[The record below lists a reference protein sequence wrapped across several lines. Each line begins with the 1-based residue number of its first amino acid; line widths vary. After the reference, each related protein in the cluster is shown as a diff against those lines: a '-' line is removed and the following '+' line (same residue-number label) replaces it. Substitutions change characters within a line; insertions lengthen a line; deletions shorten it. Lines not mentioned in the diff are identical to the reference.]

1 MIISDVLYG
10 EYEVDQVVEELI
22 SSKSMQRLKGIHQAG
37 ASYLMNEKWNV
48 TRFDYSVGV
57 MLLVKKLGGSVEEQI
72 AGLLHDVSHTAFS
85 HVIDYVFDN
94 EDESYHEEIFSSV
107 VKNSEI
113 PAILAKHGYNYED
126 ILLDDSKWTLLE
138 RSAPELCADRV
149 DYTLRDMHTYGYIS
163 LEEVHSFLED
173 VIAVEGKMVLQSIE
187 MAEWFTETY
196 YKEVIDFFMKPMNIY
211 GNDMLAKM
219 LKVALHK
226 RIIHADDFLLED
238 EELISKLQQ
247 CNDSE
252 VHALLRKVHP
262 NVKVKEARDDYDLYQ
277 KNKVRLI
284 DPPLLREGE
293 VVQSSVVSEKIKQ
306 MSEVAY
312 EKAVRGMYVKVIS
325 NKKEVAHRF

>member
-1 MIISDVLYG
+1 MLISDVLYG
-10 EYEVDQVVEELI
+10 EFEVDQVLEELI
-22 SSKSMQRLKGIHQAG
+22 VSKPVQRLKGIHQNG

-48 TRFDYSVGV
+48 TRFDHSVGA
-57 MLLVKKLGGSVEEQI
+57 MLLIKKLGGSVEEQI

-94 EDESYHEEIFSSV
+94 DNESYHEEIFSSV

-149 DYTLRDMHTYGYIS
+149 DYTLRDMYTYGYIS

-173 VIAVEGKMVLQSIE
+173 VIEVNGKMVLQNIE
-187 MAEWFTETY
+187 IAEWFTKAY

-211 GNDMLAKM
+211 GNDMLAKT
-219 LKVALHK
+219 LKLALHK
-226 RIIHADDFLLED
+226 KVIHADDFLLED
-238 EELISKLQQ
+238 DELIVKLQQ
-247 CNDSE
+247 CNDPE
-252 VHALLRKVHP
+252 VEDLLRKVHP
-262 NVKVKEARDDYDLYQ
+262 NVAVKEDRNDYDLYQ

-284 DPPLLREGE
+284 DPPLLRAGE
-293 VVQSSVVSEKIKQ
+293 VVPSSVVSEHIRQ
-306 MSEVAY
+306 MSDTAY
-312 EKAVRGMYVKVIS
+312 EKAARGTYVKVIS
-325 NKKEVAHRF
+325 D

>member
-10 EYEVDQVVEELI
+10 KFEVDAVLEELFL
-22 SSKSMQRLKGIHQAG
+22 SKPMQRLKGIHQAG

-48 TRFDYSVGV
+48 TRFEHSVGV

-107 VKNSEI
+107 VNNSEI
-113 PAILAKHGYNYED
+113 PAILARHGYNYED

-149 DYTLRDMHTYGYIS
+149 DYTLRDMYTYGYIS

-173 VIAVEGKMVLQSIE
+173 VIEVEGKMVLQSIE
-187 MAEWFTETY
+187 IAEWFTETY
-196 YKEVIDFFMKPMNIY
+196 YKEVIDFLMEPMNIY
-211 GNDMLAKM
+211 GNDMLAKT

-238 EELISKLQQ
+238 DELISKLQQ
-247 CNDSE
+247 CNDPE
-252 VHALLRKVHP
+252 VEALLSKVHP
-262 NVKVKEARDDYDLYQ
+262 NVKVKEDRNDYDLHQ

-284 DPPLLREGE
+284 DPPLLREEE
-293 VVQSSVVSEKIKQ
+293 VIPASVVSGNIRQ
-306 MSEVAY
+306 MRDIAY
-312 EKAVRGMYVKVIS
+312 EKAARGMYVKLI
-325 NKKEVAHRF
+325 

>member
-10 EYEVDQVVEELI
+10 EFEVDQVLEELI
-22 SSKSMQRLKGIHQAG
+22 LSKSVQRLKGIHQAG

-48 TRFDYSVGV
+48 TRFNHSVGV

-126 ILLDDSKWTLLE
+126 ILLDDLKWTLLE

-149 DYTLRDMHTYGYIS
+149 DYTLRDMYTYGYIS

-196 YKEVIDFFMKPMNIY
+196 YKDVIDFFMKPINIY
-211 GNDMLAKM
+211 GNEMLAKT
-219 LKVALHK
+219 LKLALHK
-226 RIIHADDFLLED
+226 KVIHADDFLLED
-238 EELISKLQQ
+238 DELISKLQQ
-247 CNDSE
+247 CNDPE
-252 VHALLRKVHP
+252 VEDLLSKVHP
-262 NVKVKEARDDYDLYQ
+262 NVKVKEDRNDYDLHK

-293 VVQSSVVSEKIKQ
+293 VVLSSVVSENIRK
-306 MSEVAY
+306 MSGVAY
-312 EKAVRGMYVKVIS
+312 EKAVRGMYVKVI
-325 NKKEVAHRF
+325 AD

>member
-10 EYEVDQVVEELI
+10 EFEVDQVVEELI
-22 SSKSMQRLKGIHQAG
+22 SSKSMQRLKGIHQNG

-48 TRFDYSVGV
+48 TRFDHSVGV
-57 MLLVKKLGGSVEEQI
+57 MLLVKKLGGSVKEQI
-72 AGLLHDVSHTAFS
+72 ASLLHDVSHTAFS

-113 PAILAKHGYNYED
+113 PAILAKYGYNYED

-149 DYTLRDMHTYGYIS
+149 DYTLRDMYTYGYIS

-173 VIAVEGKMVLQSIE
+173 VIKVKGKMVLQNIE
-187 MAEWFTETY
+187 IAEWFTETY
-196 YKEVIDFFMKPMNIY
+196 YKEVIDFFMEPMNIY
-211 GNDMLAKM
+211 GNDMLAKT

-247 CNDSE
+247 CNDPE
-252 VHALLRKVHP
+252 VEALLSKVHR
-262 NVKVKEARDDYDLYQ
+262 NVKVKEDRNDYDLHQ

-284 DPPLLREGE
+284 DPPLLREGKI
-293 VVQSSVVSEKIKQ
+293 VQSSVVSENIRQ
-306 MSEVAY
+306 MSDIAY
-312 EKAVRGMYVKVIS
+312 EKAVRGMYVKLIS
-325 NKKEVAHRF
+325 E

>member
-1 MIISDVLYG
+1 MIISDVIYG
-10 EYEVDQVVEELI
+10 EFKVDKVLEELI
-22 SSKSMQRLKGIHQAG
+22 LSKPVQRLKGVHQAG

-48 TRFDYSVGV
+48 TRFDHSVGA
-57 MLLVKKLGGSVEEQI
+57 MLLIKKLGGSVEEQI

-94 EDESYHEEIFSSV
+94 ENESYHEEIFSAV

-113 PAILAKHGYNYED
+113 PAILSKHGYNYED

-149 DYTLRDMHTYGYIS
+149 DYTLRDMFTYGYIS

-173 VIAVEGKMVLQSIE
+173 LIEVDGKMVLQSIE
-187 MAEWFTETY
+187 MAEWFTKTY

-211 GNDMLAKM
+211 GNDMLAKT
-219 LKVALHK
+219 LKLALHK
-226 RIIHADDFLLED
+226 KIIHPDDFLLED
-238 EELISKLQQ
+238 HELITKLRLCKDQ
-247 CNDSE
+247 E
-252 VHALLRKVHP
+252 VDALLRKVHP
-262 NVKVKEARDDYDLYQ
+262 SIEVKEDRNEYDLHQ

-293 VVQSSVVSEKIKQ
+293 VVRSSVVSEKIRQ
-306 MSEVAY
+306 MSDIAY
-312 EKAVRGMYVKVIS
+312 EKAIRGMYVKVIS
-325 NKKEVAHRF
+325 N

>member
-10 EYEVDQVVEELI
+10 EFEVDQVLEELI
-22 SSKSMQRLKGIHQAG
+22 LSKSVQRLKGIHQAG

-48 TRFDYSVGV
+48 TRFNHSVGV

-126 ILLDDSKWTLLE
+126 ILLDDLKWTLLE

-149 DYTLRDMHTYGYIS
+149 DYTLRDMYTYGYIS

-196 YKEVIDFFMKPMNIY
+196 YKDVIDFFMKPINIY
-211 GNDMLAKM
+211 GNEMLAKT
-219 LKVALHK
+219 LKLALHK
-226 RIIHADDFLLED
+226 KVIHADDFLLED
-238 EELISKLQQ
+238 DELISKLQQ
-247 CNDSE
+247 CSEPE
-252 VHALLRKVHP
+252 VHALLSKVHP
-262 NVKVKEARDDYDLYQ
+262 NVIVKEDRNDYDLHQ

-284 DPPLLREGE
+284 DPPLLREGKI
-293 VVQSSVVSEKIKQ
+293 VQSSVVSENIRQ
-306 MSEVAY
+306 MSDIAY
-312 EKAVRGMYVKVIS
+312 EKAVRGMCVKVIS
-325 NKKEVAHRF
+325 N

>member
-10 EYEVDQVVEELI
+10 KFEVDAVLEELFL
-22 SSKSMQRLKGIHQAG
+22 SKPMQRLKGIHQAG

-48 TRFDYSVGV
+48 TRFEHSVGV

-72 AGLLHDVSHTAFS
+72 AGLLHDISHTAFS

-149 DYTLRDMHTYGYIS
+149 DYTLRDMYTYGYIS

-173 VIAVEGKMVLQSIE
+173 VIEVEGKMVLQSIE

-196 YKEVIDFFMKPMNIY
+196 YKDVIDFFMKPINIY
-211 GNDMLAKM
+211 GNEMLAKT
-219 LKVALHK
+219 LKLALHK
-226 RIIHADDFLLED
+226 KVIHADDFLLED
-238 EELISKLQQ
+238 DELISKLQQ
-247 CNDSE
+247 CNDPE
-252 VHALLRKVHP
+252 VEDLLSKVHP
-262 NVKVKEARDDYDLYQ
+262 NVKVKEDRNDYDLHK

-293 VVQSSVVSEKIKQ
+293 VVLSSVVSENIRK
-306 MSEVAY
+306 MSGGAY
-312 EKAVRGMYVKVIS
+312 EKAVRGMYVKVI
-325 NKKEVAHRF
+325 AD

>member
-10 EYEVDQVVEELI
+10 EFEVDQVVEELI
-22 SSKSMQRLKGIHQAG
+22 SSKSMQRLKGIHQNG

-48 TRFDYSVGV
+48 TRFDHSVGV
-57 MLLVKKLGGSVEEQI
+57 MLLVKKLGGSVKEQI
-72 AGLLHDVSHTAFS
+72 ASLLHDVSHTAFS

-94 EDESYHEEIFSSV
+94 EDESYHEEIFSFV

-113 PAILAKHGYNYED
+113 PAILAKYGYNYED

-149 DYTLRDMHTYGYIS
+149 DYTLRDMYTYEYVS

-173 VIAVEGKMVLQSIE
+173 VIAVDGKMVVQSVE

-196 YKEVIDFFMKPMNIY
+196 YKEVIDFFMEPMNIY
-211 GNDMLAKM
+211 GNDMLAKT

-247 CNDSE
+247 CNDPE
-252 VHALLRKVHP
+252 VEALLSKVHR
-262 NVKVKEARDDYDLYQ
+262 NVKVKEDRNDYDLHQ

-284 DPPLLREGE
+284 DPPLLREGKI
-293 VVQSSVVSEKIKQ
+293 VQSSVVSENIRQ
-306 MSEVAY
+306 MSDIAY
-312 EKAVRGMYVKVIS
+312 EKAVRGMYVKLIS
-325 NKKEVAHRF
+325 E

>member
-10 EYEVDQVVEELI
+10 EFEVDQVVEELI
-22 SSKSMQRLKGIHQAG
+22 SSKSMQRLKGIHQNG

-48 TRFDYSVGV
+48 TRFDHSVGV
-57 MLLVKKLGGSVEEQI
+57 MLLVKKLGGSVKEQI
-72 AGLLHDVSHTAFS
+72 ASLLHDVSHTAFS

-113 PAILAKHGYNYED
+113 PAILAKYGYNYED

-149 DYTLRDMHTYGYIS
+149 DYTLRDMYTYGYIS
-163 LEEVHSFLED
+163 LEEVHRFLED
-173 VIAVEGKMVLQSIE
+173 IIAVEGKVVQSVE

-211 GNDMLAKM
+211 GNDMLAKT
-219 LKVALHK
+219 LKLSLHK
-226 RIIHADDFLLED
+226 KVIHADDFLLED

-247 CNDSE
+247 CNDPE
-252 VHALLRKVHP
+252 VEALLSKVHP
-262 NVKVKEARDDYDLYQ
+262 NVKVKEDRNDYDLHQ

-284 DPPLLREGE
+284 DPPLLREGKI
-293 VVQSSVVSEKIKQ
+293 VQSSVVSENIRQ
-306 MSEVAY
+306 ISDIAY

-325 NKKEVAHRF
+325 N

>member
-10 EYEVDQVVEELI
+10 EFEVDQVVEELI

-48 TRFDYSVGV
+48 TRFDHSVGV

-173 VIAVEGKMVLQSIE
+173 VIAVEGKMVLQNIQI
-187 MAEWFTETY
+187 AEWFTETY
-196 YKEVIDFFMKPMNIY
+196 YKEVIDFFMEPMNIY
-211 GNDMLAKM
+211 GNDMLAKT

-247 CNDSE
+247 CNDPE
-252 VHALLRKVHP
+252 VEALLSKVHQ
-262 NVKVKEARDDYDLYQ
+262 NVKVKEDRNDYDLYQ

-284 DPPLLREGE
+284 DPPLLHEGE
-293 VVQSSVVSEKIKQ
+293 VIPAAVVSENIRQ
-306 MSEVAY
+306 MSDIAY

-325 NKKEVAHRF
+325 N

>member
-1 MIISDVLYG
+1 MVISDVIYG
-10 EYEVDQVVEELI
+10 EFKVDQVVEELI
-22 SSKSMQRLKGIHQAG
+22 LSKSVQRLKGVHQNG

-48 TRFDYSVGV
+48 TRFDHSVGA
-57 MLLVKKLGGSVEEQI
+57 MLLIKKLGGSVEEQI

-113 PAILAKHGYNYED
+113 PAILSKYGYNYED

-138 RSAPELCADRV
+138 KSAPELCADRV

-173 VIAVEGKMVLQSIE
+173 VIAVDGKMVLQSIQA
-187 MAEWFTETY
+187 AEWFTETY

-211 GNDMLAKM
+211 GNDMLAKT
-219 LKVALHK
+219 LKLALHK
-226 RIIHADDFLLED
+226 KVIHAADFLLED
-238 EELISKLQQ
+238 DELISKLQHWS
-247 CNDSE
+247 DPE

-262 NVKVKEARDDYDLYQ
+262 NVKVKEDRNDYDLYQ

-284 DPPLLREGE
+284 DPPLLHEGE
-293 VVQSSVVSEKIKQ
+293 VVPSSVVSENIRQ
-306 MSEVAY
+306 MSEIAY

-325 NKKEVAHRF
+325 D

>member
-10 EYEVDQVVEELI
+10 EFKVGQVVKELI
-22 SSKSMQRLKGIHQAG
+22 LSKPVQRLKGIHQNG

-48 TRFDYSVGV
+48 TRFDHSVGV

-85 HVIDYVFDN
+85 HVIDYVFHN
-94 EDESYHEEIFSSV
+94 EGESYHEEIFSSV

-113 PAILAKHGYNYED
+113 PAILSKYGYNYED

-149 DYTLRDMHTYGYIS
+149 DYTLRDMYIYGYIS
-163 LEEVHSFLED
+163 LEEVHRFLAD
-173 VIAVEGKMVLQSIE
+173 IIAVDGKMVLQNIE
-187 MAEWFTETY
+187 IAEWFAETY

-211 GNDMLAKM
+211 GNDMLAKT
-219 LKVALHK
+219 LKLALHK
-226 RIIHADDFLLED
+226 TIIHADDFLLED
-238 EELISKLQQ
+238 DALISKLQQ
-247 CNDSE
+247 CSDPE
-252 VHALLRKVHP
+252 VHALLSKVHP
-262 NVKVKEARDDYDLYQ
+262 NVKVKEDRNNYDLYQ

-284 DPPLLREGE
+284 DPPLLHEGK
-293 VVQSSVVSEKIKQ
+293 VVSSSVVSENIKR

-325 NKKEVAHRF
+325 D

>member
-10 EYEVDQVVEELI
+10 EFEVDQVVEELI
-22 SSKSMQRLKGIHQAG
+22 SSKSMQRLKGIHQNG

-48 TRFDYSVGV
+48 TRFDHSVGV
-57 MLLVKKLGGSVEEQI
+57 MLLVKKLGGSVKEQI
-72 AGLLHDVSHTAFS
+72 ASLLHDVSHTAFS

-149 DYTLRDMHTYGYIS
+149 DYTLRDMYTYGYIS
-163 LEEVHSFLED
+163 LEEVHRFLED
-173 VIAVEGKMVLQSIE
+173 IIAVEGKMVLQSIE

-211 GNDMLAKM
+211 GNDMLVKT
-219 LKVALHK
+219 LKLALHK
-226 RIIHADDFLLED
+226 KVIHADDFLLED
-238 EELISKLQQ
+238 AELISKLQQ

-262 NVKVKEARDDYDLYQ
+262 NVKVKEDRDDYDLYQ

-293 VVQSSVVSEKIKQ
+293 VIPASVVSENIRQ
-306 MSEVAY
+306 MSDIAY

-325 NKKEVAHRF
+325 N

>member
-1 MIISDVLYG
+1 VIISDVLYG
-10 EYEVDQVVEELI
+10 EFEVDQVLEELI
-22 SSKSMQRLKGIHQAG
+22 LSKSVQRLKGIHQAG

-48 TRFDYSVGV
+48 TRFNHSVGV

-126 ILLDDSKWTLLE
+126 ILLDDLKWTLLE

-149 DYTLRDMHTYGYIS
+149 DYTLRDMYTYGYIS

-196 YKEVIDFFMKPMNIY
+196 YKDVIDFFMKPINIY
-211 GNDMLAKM
+211 GNEMLAKT
-219 LKVALHK
+219 LKLALHK
-226 RIIHADDFLLED
+226 KVIHADDFLLED
-238 EELISKLQQ
+238 DELISKLQQ
-247 CNDSE
+247 CSEPE
-252 VHALLRKVHP
+252 VHALLSKVHP
-262 NVKVKEARDDYDLYQ
+262 NVIVKEDRNDYDLHQ

-284 DPPLLREGE
+284 DPPLLREGKI
-293 VVQSSVVSEKIKQ
+293 VQSSVVSENIRQ
-306 MSEVAY
+306 MSDIAY
-312 EKAVRGMYVKVIS
+312 EKAVRGMCVKVIS
-325 NKKEVAHRF
+325 N

>member
-10 EYEVDQVVEELI
+10 EFEVDQVVEELI

-48 TRFDYSVGV
+48 TRFDHSVGV

-113 PAILAKHGYNYED
+113 PAILAKYGYNYED

-149 DYTLRDMHTYGYIS
+149 DYTLRDMYTYGYVS

-173 VIAVEGKMVLQSIE
+173 VIEVKGEMVLQNIE
-187 MAEWFTETY
+187 IAEWFTETY
-196 YKEVIDFFMKPMNIY
+196 YKEVIDFFMEPMNIY
-211 GNDMLAKM
+211 GNDMLAKT

-247 CNDSE
+247 CTDSE

-262 NVKVKEARDDYDLYQ
+262 NVKVKEDRNDYDLYQ

-284 DPPLLREGE
+284 DSPLFREGE
-293 VVQSSVVSEKIKQ
+293 VVPSSVVSEKIRQ

-312 EKAVRGMYVKVIS
+312 EKALRGMYVKVIS
-325 NKKEVAHRF
+325 D

>member
-10 EYEVDQVVEELI
+10 KFEVDAVLEELFL
-22 SSKSMQRLKGIHQAG
+22 SKPMQRLKGIHQAG

-48 TRFDYSVGV
+48 TRFEHSVGV

-72 AGLLHDVSHTAFS
+72 AGLLHDISHTAFS

-149 DYTLRDMHTYGYIS
+149 DYTLRDMYTYGYIS

-173 VIAVEGKMVLQSIE
+173 VIEVEGKMVLQNIE
-187 MAEWFTETY
+187 IAEWFTETY
-196 YKEVIDFFMKPMNIY
+196 YKEVIDFFMEPMNIY
-211 GNDMLAKM
+211 GNDMLAKT

-247 CNDSE
+247 CNDPE
-252 VHALLRKVHP
+252 VEALLSKVHQ
-262 NVKVKEARDDYDLYQ
+262 NVKVKEDRNDYDLHQ

-284 DPPLLREGE
+284 DPLLLREGKI
-293 VVQSSVVSEKIKQ
+293 VQSSVVSEKIRQ
-306 MSEVAY
+306 MSDIAY
-312 EKAVRGMYVKVIS
+312 EKAVRGMYVKVI
-325 NKKEVAHRF
+325 AD

>member
-10 EYEVDQVVEELI
+10 EFEVDSVVEELI
-22 SSKSMQRLKGIHQAG
+22 VSKSVQRLKGIHQNG
-37 ASYLMNEKWNV
+37 ASYLINENWNV
-48 TRFDYSVGV
+48 TRFDHSVGV
-57 MLLVKKLGGSVEEQI
+57 MLLIKKLGGSVEEQI

-94 EDESYHEEIFSSV
+94 SNESYHEEIFSSV

-113 PAILAKHGYNYED
+113 PAILAKYGYNYED

-149 DYTLRDMHTYGYIS
+149 DYTLRDMYTYGYIS

-187 MAEWFTETY
+187 MADWFTETY

-211 GNDMLAKM
+211 GNDMLAKT
-219 LKVALHK
+219 LKLAIHK
-226 RIIHADDFLLED
+226 KIIQADDFLLED
-238 EELISKLQQ
+238 DELILKLKQ
-247 CNDSE
+247 CSDPE
-252 VHALLRKVHP
+252 VHALVSKVHP
-262 NVKVKEARDDYDLYQ
+262 NVKVKEDRNDFDLQQ

-284 DPPLLREGE
+284 DPPLLHDGK
-293 VVQSSVVSEKIKQ
+293 VIHSSVVSENIRK

-325 NKKEVAHRF
+325 D

>member
-10 EYEVDQVVEELI
+10 EFEVDQIVEELI
-22 SSKSMQRLKGIHQAG
+22 VSKSMQRLKGIHQNG
-37 ASYLMNEKWNV
+37 ASYLINGKWNV
-48 TRFDYSVGV
+48 TRFDHSVGV

-94 EDESYHEEIFSSV
+94 RNESYHEEIFSSV

-113 PAILAKHGYNYED
+113 PAILSKYGYNYED

-149 DYTLRDMHTYGYIS
+149 DYTLRDMYTYGYIS
-163 LEEVHSFLED
+163 LEEAHSFLED
-173 VIAVEGKMVLQSIE
+173 IIAVNGKMVLQNIE
-187 MAEWFTETY
+187 IAEWFTETY

-211 GNDMLAKM
+211 GNDMLAKT
-219 LKVALHK
+219 LKLAIHK
-226 RIIHADDFLLED
+226 KIIQADDFLLED
-238 EELISKLQQ
+238 DELILKLKQ
-247 CNDSE
+247 CSDPE
-252 VHALLRKVHP
+252 VHALVSKVHP
-262 NVKVKEARDDYDLYQ
+262 NVKVKEDRNDFDLQQ

-284 DPPLLREGE
+284 DPPLLHDGE
-293 VVQSSVVSEKIKQ
+293 VIHSSVVSENIRQ
-306 MSEVAY
+306 MSDSAY

-325 NKKEVAHRF
+325 D